1 MHDLVIRGGTVVD
14 GTGAAARTA
23 DVAIRDGRIAAVG
36 DRSAIGAGRTEID
49 ADGALVTP
57 GWVDI
62 HTHFDGQVTW
72 DDLLTPACWHGVTTV
87 VTGNC
92 GVGFAPCRPDERR
105 RLIELMEGVEDIPGT
120 ALHEGMQW
128 HWESFPEYLDHLAT
142 RRIVMDVGTQISH
155 GPVRTY
161 VMGERGARNEPATP
175 EDIAAMAAIV
185 REAMEAGALGFTTS
199 RTIMHR
205 AIDGE
210 PVPGTYAAEDEL
222 FGIGAALRE
231 AGHGVF
237 EVAPAG
243 VAGEDDLA
251 ASREVAWMRRLAAA
265 IGRPVAYG
273 MTQSNASPALYRDLL
288 AETQAAADAGA
299 EVWMQVAGRATGLLF
314 SLETTYHP
322 LRGRPTF
329 DALAV
334 LPIAERVA
342 RLRTAEV
349 RNAILAEDGA
359 QSSLLTAF
367 GDRIVPIG
375 DEVDY
380 EPAYEDSVVARA
392 EREGRSPDAV
402 LYDLML
408 ERDGRRMFMIPIL
421 NYADGSL
428 EPVREMLLHP
438 RSVFGLGDAGAHCA
452 TICDASMTT
461 TMLTH
466 WARDRSR
473 GDRLPL
479 ELAVKKM
486 TSDTAALYGLRDRGR
501 LAPGMRADLN
511 VIDLERL
518 RTHPPEVLYDLP
530 GDCPRLIQRADG
542 YVATAVAGRVTFREG
557 EHTGELPGTL
567 IRGGRG

>member
-14 GTGAAARTA
+14 GTGATARTA
-23 DVAIRDGRIAAVG
+23 DVAVRDGRVVAVG
-36 DRSAIGAGRTEID
+36 DRSGIGAGRTEID

-128 HWESFPEYLDHLAT
+128 HWESFPEYLDYLAT

-185 REAMEAGALGFTTS
+185 REAMDAGALGFTTS

-265 IGRPVAYG
+265 TGRPVAYG

-299 EVWMQVAGRATGLLF
+299 EVWMQVAGRATGLIF

-329 DALAV
+329 DALAA
-334 LPIAERVA
+334 LPMPERVA

-349 RNAILAEDGA
+349 RDAILGENGA
-359 QSSLLTAF
+359 QSSLLSAF

-375 DEVDY
+375 DDVDY

-392 EREGRSPDAV
+392 KREGREPDAV

-473 GDRLPL
+473 GERLPI

-542 YVATAVAGRVTFREG
+542 YIATAVAGRVTFREG

-567 IRGGRG
+567 IRGSRG

>member
-14 GTGAAARTA
+14 GTGATARTA
-23 DVAIRDGRIAAVG
+23 DVAVRDGRVVAVG
-36 DRSAIGAGRTEID
+36 DRSGIGAGRTEID

-128 HWESFPEYLDHLAT
+128 HWESFPEYLDYLAT

-222 FGIGAALRE
+222 FGIGTALRE

-251 ASREVAWMRRLAAA
+251 PSREVAWMRRLAAA

-299 EVWMQVAGRATGLLF
+299 EVWMQVAGRATGLIF

-329 DALAV
+329 DALAA
-334 LPIAERVA
+334 LPMTERVA

-349 RNAILAEDGA
+349 RDAILGESGS
-359 QSSLLTAF
+359 QSSLLSAF

-392 EREGRSPDAV
+392 KREGREPDAV

-542 YVATAVAGRVTFREG
+542 YIATAVAGSVTFREG

-567 IRGGRG
+567 IRGRRG

>member
-14 GTGAAARTA
+14 GTGATARTA
-23 DVAIRDGRIAAVG
+23 DVAVRDGRVVAVG
-36 DRSAIGAGRTEID
+36 DRSGIGAGRTEID

-128 HWESFPEYLDHLAT
+128 HWESFPEYLDYLAT

-185 REAMEAGALGFTTS
+185 REAMDAGALGFTTS

-265 IGRPVAYG
+265 TGRPVAYG

-299 EVWMQVAGRATGLLF
+299 EVWMQVAGRATGLIF

-329 DALAV
+329 DALAA
-334 LPIAERVA
+334 LPMPERVA
-342 RLRTAEV
+342 RLRTAQV
-349 RNAILAEDGA
+349 RDAILGESGA
-359 QSSLLTAF
+359 QSSLLSAF

-375 DEVDY
+375 DDVDY

-392 EREGRSPDAV
+392 KREGREPDAV

-473 GDRLPL
+473 GERLPI

-542 YVATAVAGRVTFREG
+542 YIATAVAGRVTFREG

-567 IRGGRG
+567 IRGSRG

>member
-14 GTGAAARTA
+14 GTGAPAGTA
-23 DVAIRDGRIAAVG
+23 DVAVDDGRITAVAPALG
-36 DRSAIGAGRTEID
+36 PARRDID

-120 ALHEGMQW
+120 ALHEGMRW
-128 HWESFPEYLDHLAT
+128 GWESFPEYLDFLAD
-142 RRIVMDVGTQISH
+142 RRLVMDVGTQISH

-175 EDIAAMAAIV
+175 DDIAAMAAIV
-185 REAMEAGALGFTTS
+185 REAMDAGALGFTTS

-222 FGIGAALRE
+222 FGIGAALKA

-251 ASREVAWMRRLAAA
+251 PSREVAWMRRLAGA

-273 MTQSNASPALYRDLL
+273 MTQSNASPDLYRDLL

-314 SLETTYHP
+314 SLETTFHP

-329 DALAV
+329 DALAA
-334 LPIAERVA
+334 LPLTERVA
-342 RLRTAEV
+342 KLRQADV
-349 RNAILAEDGA
+349 RAAILAEPTPPR
-359 QSSLLTAF
+359 SLLSSF

-380 EPAYEDSVVARA
+380 EPSYEDSLVARA
-392 EREGRSPDAV
+392 DREGRAPDAV

-421 NYADGSL
+421 NYASGDL

-473 GDRLPL
+473 GAKLPL

-486 TSDTAALYGLRDRGR
+486 TADTAALYGLRDRGVLR
-501 LAPGMRADLN
+501 PGLRADLN
-511 VIDLERL
+511 VIDLDRL
-518 RTHPPEVLYDLP
+518 RAHPPEVLYDLP

-542 YVATAVAGRVTFREG
+542 YTATVVAGEVTFRDG
-557 EHTGELPGTL
+557 EHTGALPGRL
-567 IRGGRG
+567 VRGGRG